1 MPDDLKIT
9 RGSGTVTDC
18 TSNTIV
24 LNGLPKIMEYTFDTV
39 PRDIDLTK
47 YKIYESYEGSYI
59 RVFFYKGKWYTST
72 LNKLDI
78 FRGNIGKMFMLSLC
92 AALNVEQQ
100 EDDHEVLFSTLLKP
114 DINYTF
120 LLKPSEKLV
129 CDLDP
134 LPQNRI
140 IMIEGDLDLPKRQEL
155 TYSSIDEML
164 KSFQCNHHI
173 SQGLVLINDDEC
185 IKIYDNEYHRIKK
198 IRGNAK
204 SLIIRYLEVRCTE
217 HINDFLEMYPDM
229 QSVAQQLEEDIYSLS
244 KHLHNLYMQMFVKN
258 LCMIKC
264 SREEKLMLHC
274 IHKNYISTKQ
284 RTIPTRIN
292 DLLSQLHPL
301 KLNRLLN
308 AVVERS

>member
-9 RGSGTVTDC
+9 RGSGTVMDC

-24 LNGLPKIMEYTFDTV
+24 LDGIPKMLEYTFDTV
-39 PRDIDLTK
+39 PNDLDLTK
-47 YKIYESYEGSYI
+47 YRIYESYDGSYI
-59 RVFFYKGKWYTST
+59 RVFFHNGKWYTST
-72 LNKLDI
+72 LNKLNI
-78 FRGNIGKMFMLSLC
+78 FKGTIGKAFMESLC
-92 AALNVEQQ
+92 DALNVQQ
-100 EDDHEVLFSTLLKP
+100 HNDETMLFDTMFNPEKK
-114 DINYTF
+114 YTF

-134 LPQNRI
+134 LPKNRI
-140 IMIEGDLDLPKRQEL
+140 IMIDGDLNLPERQEL
-155 TYSSIDEML
+155 KFSSIDEML
-164 KSFQCNHHI
+164 SSFKCDHRT
-173 SQGLVLINDDEC
+173 SQGLVLVGDNES
-185 IKIYDNEYHRIKK
+185 IKIYDNEYYRIKK

-204 SLIIRYLEVRCTE
+204 SLLVRYLEIRCTE
-217 HINDFLEMYPDM
+217 HIDEFLKLYPDM
-229 QSVAQQLEEDIYSLS
+229 KPITTKLEEDIYSLA

-258 LCMIKC
+258 NCMIKC

-308 AVVERS
+308 IVIGNVG